1 MRPVFL
7 VFFSMQRR
15 KLRFV
20 ISLSSYMHVISYHIP
35 LFSRHIPICMSFPR
49 LRICMSF
56 PNSTSLHI
64 ATRGL
69 EHKLHLPTQLPAS
82 FHHGEP
88 CRVSPRSSVRVKSPC
103 WATTRSYGIGK
114 PRKTVRGR
122 QCDEC
127 VHGLKRGLC
136 RAYSLIHLLH
146 WQDVRALSDRQCDF
160 YLIRVLPSSTHI
172 QSQQ

>member
-1 MRPVFL
+1 MTRDCCPKKTKTHDVLNTPGKWFSLDRFWNLHVVF
-7 VFFSMQRR
+7 VYACHFPPHS
-15 KLRFV
+15 FV
-20 ISLSSYMHVISYHIP
+20 
-35 LFSRHIPICMSFPR
+35 SRHIPICISFPR

-56 PNSTSLHI
+56 PNSTSLHT
-64 ATRGL
+64 ATLGL

-127 VHGLKRGLC
+127 AHGLKRGLC

-146 WQDVRALSDRQCDF
+146 WQDVKTRSVMSPQR
-160 YLIRVLPSSTHI
+160 
-172 QSQQ
+172 